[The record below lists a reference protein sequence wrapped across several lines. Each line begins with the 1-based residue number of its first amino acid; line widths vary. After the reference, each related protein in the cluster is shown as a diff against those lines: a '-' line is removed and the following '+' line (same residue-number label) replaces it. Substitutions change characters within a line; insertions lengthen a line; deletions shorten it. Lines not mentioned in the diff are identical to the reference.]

1 MSTEGQEK
9 HLVALAPQ
17 GLKGPEVCSCDH
29 LINFKSVV
37 PVNALLCWDSVS
49 KPRPLLARGLWAL
62 ARLLQGLPPW
72 PSLHQEGCTH
82 WRGCNQPRF
91 HPHGL
96 LVKPNLLW
104 QGELPRGSLLLLVK
118 LRILLA
124 RGSLLLLVVLRP
136 LLARGSLLLVVL
148 RALLARGSLRLLD
161 VLRAACKAF
170 VARAGSSLWWAQGP
184 RRACAWQFPFRW
196 GQRQQIWARQVPAA
210 SLAKA
215 FSLILCLL
223 AWLTVPVPWGRP
235 LLFVLPHQ
243 PFQLS
248 QLAIPFLKGC
258 PFFQGLF
265 FFQGRPFLQGNCRA
279 LWSRGCKNKRSL
291 SLKRLQLKVVMA
303 PHGVCVCVC
312 ACVCV
317 LVCVVYVGNML

>member
-1 MSTEGQEK
+1 MTTSSASQW
-9 HLVALAPQ
+9 P
-17 GLKGPEVCSCDH
+17 
-29 LINFKSVV
+29 
-37 PVNALLCWDSVS
+37 LLCWDSVS
-49 KPRPLLARGLWAL
+49 KPRRCGLWQGCCRACHLGLLYIRRVAL
-62 ARLLQGLPPW
+62 TGGAAI
-72 PSLHQEGCTH
+72 SL
-82 WRGCNQPRF
+82 RF

-96 LVKPNLLW
+96 LVKPNSLL
-104 QGELPRGSLLLLVK
+104 LLVKPNLLLARGSLLLLVK

-136 LLARGSLLLVVL
+136 LLARGSL
-148 RALLARGSLRLLD
+148 RLLD
-161 VLRAACKAF
+161 VLRA
-170 VARAGSSLWWAQGP
+170 VLARGSLQSLCGKGRLLLLVVELRVFAGHVLGN
-184 RRACAWQFPFRW
+184 FPFAGAKGSRF
-196 GQRQQIWARQVPAA
+196 GLGRCHKTCSAA

-265 FFQGRPFLQGNCRA
+265 FFQGNFARELQSP
-279 LWSRGCKNKRSL
+279 LVK
-291 SLKRLQLKVVMA
+291 
-303 PHGVCVCVC
+303 GVQKQKIFELETAAVESGDGSTWCV
-312 ACVCV
+312 CVCV
-317 LVCVVYVGNML
+317 LVCVCVCLCVWCMWETCYEEKKSIHSKTHTSQCLDIY